1 MIWRVSSDMRCPEC
15 HGPLHPIE
23 LACSACDI
31 KVQGDF
37 ANSEFA
43 VLSEDELHFLR
54 IFIHC
59 EGRIRDME
67 SALGISY
74 PTVKSRLA
82 SMREKLAASQN
93 GRNTRSAE
101 PERPSADREEVAEI
115 LDAVER
121 GDLAYDEALSRIK
134 GTSEEDH

>member
-1 MIWRVSSDMRCPEC
+1 MIRRIGSDMLCPVC
-15 HGPLHPIE
+15 HGPLHPTE

-31 KVQGDF
+31 KVRGDF

-43 VLSEDELHFLR
+43 VLSSDELHFLR

-82 SMREKLAASQN
+82 SLKERLRAGQN
-93 GRNTRSAE
+93 GRNNRSAGRE
-101 PERPSADREEVAEI
+101 HRNADREEVAQI

-134 GTSEEDH
+134 GNV

>member
-1 MIWRVSSDMRCPEC
+1 MMDRISSVMLCPAC
-15 HGPLHPIE
+15 HGPLHPTE

-31 KVQGDF
+31 KVLGDF

-43 VLSEDELHFLR
+43 VLSSDELHFLR

-82 SMREKLAASQN
+82 SLKEKLGAGQ
-93 GRNTRSAE
+93 GRNARSGT
-101 PERPSADREEVAEI
+101 PEHRSADREDVAQI

-121 GDLAYDEALSRIK
+121 GDLAYDEALRRIR
-134 GTSEEDH
+134 GTSEEDR